1 MEMNKM
7 AADDAE
13 SIFPD
18 QLRRME
24 GCPETEESSAE
35 TSDVLSF
42 YRARMSWEA
51 DRSW

>member
-1 MEMNKM
+1 MNKM
-7 AADDAE
+7 AADDVAE
-13 SIFPD
+13 SNFPD

-24 GCPETEESSAE
+24 ECHETEESSSG

-42 YRARMSWEA
+42 SRTRMSWEA

>member
-1 MEMNKM
+1 M
-7 AADDAE
+7 AADDTE

-24 GCPETEESSAE
+24 ECPETEESSAE
-35 TSDVLSF
+35 TGDVLSF
-42 YRARMSWEA
+42 SRARMSWEA